1 MSIGIGGNPSA
12 LGRQQALEAV
22 EKVGRDTAS
31 PGAPGKNDVEKFQA
45 AMDRPGMEKAGNPP
59 PAAAVQPTTTAEP
72 ASMGDRILRGISSAG
87 EKIQAGRAE
96 AISVLGKENLSQADL
111 LRANFSLMESSTLV
125 SAVSKTTEKITQ
137 GVKTLQQG

>member
-45 AMDRPGMEKAGNPP
+45 AMDRPGMEKAGPP
-59 PAAAVQPTTTAEP
+59 LPAAVQPTTTAEP